1 MTPCGNRQA
10 LAGPRPPFANAFTML
25 LFVDTATVASALV
38 CQQSWKNSPEESK
51 TMVRRPLRRKSLK
64 QHLGF
69 ERLPLQSEAPLRV
82 QCGLL
87 RVPSCS
93 VSMSLCFSPLPLTPS
108 NSFRRYFR
116 SILPC
121 CCCPRTSVPIRPK
134 DGFGIPTRLN
144 PGTIRVSKPFLPCS
158 WIPRIP
164 GSPRNSRARVL
175 RDNRGQQALLQT
187 VGFFPACSG
196 GLFLGRCFLPSSF
209 LLDFLQPEIVLEGI
223 HPCNVHELLNDKFRL
238 GNLSRLC
245 RWTCI
250 KLTEGFQC
258 GKLVLGIYQS
268 EF

>member
-1 MTPCGNRQA
+1 
-10 LAGPRPPFANAFTML
+10 
-25 LFVDTATVASALV
+25 
-38 CQQSWKNSPEESK
+38 
-51 TMVRRPLRRKSLK
+51 MVRRPLRRKSLK

-69 ERLPLQSEAPLRV
+69 ERLPLQSEGPLRV

-144 PGTIRVSKPFLPCS
+144 PGTTRVSHPFLPCS

-164 GSPRNSRARVL
+164 GSPRIPEQGCSVTTEANKHSYKPSASSPPAAVACSSAAAFFRVL
-175 RDNRGQQALLQT
+175 SSST
-187 VGFFPACSG
+187 FF
-196 GLFLGRCFLPSSF
+196 
-209 LLDFLQPEIVLEGI
+209 
-223 HPCNVHELLNDKFRL
+223 
-238 GNLSRLC
+238 SR
-245 RWTCI
+245 
-250 KLTEGFQC
+250 K
-258 GKLVLGIYQS
+258 
-268 EF
+268 